1 MSFSNLSI
9 PYNKV
14 AFAGTGEA
22 VRSVQLVRSAK
33 ELAVEAALAA
43 MRDAGI
49 TSADI
54 DGVITASP
62 TADPHFVFASLVA
75 EALNIQPRMATAMQ
89 SAGASPCTAVLHAAR
104 AIAAGEAH
112 TILICESDSRGAKF
126 KGDKIQ
132 ALRAARPWVDDFEDP
147 FGLTVPGKYALIA
160 QRWMHEYGRGP
171 EDLAAV
177 AVAARQHAQRQ
188 VDAPR
193 REPLSVEQV
202 LASPMIASPIRALD
216 CCPVADW
223 GCAVI
228 LTSLERARDM
238 RRPPVRL
245 IGGAEGHD
253 AYHLHEPRRLPH
265 AATRRS
271 ADAAYAIAGISP
283 RDVDTAQVFD
293 AFSIAAIV
301 AMEELGLCEPGE
313 GGQFFA
319 QGKGRLNGVLPTN
332 TTGGMM
338 TWGNA
343 HVIVL
348 PEAIRQ
354 ARGDAGIN
362 QVPGAKIALAHG
374 IGGPMSLACTLLLA
388 R

>member
-1 MSFSNLSI
+1 MSFSNSNM
-9 PYNKV
+9 PYGKV
-14 AFAGTGEA
+14 AFAGIGEA
-22 VRSVQLVRSAK
+22 KRSALVVRSAK

-43 MRDAGI
+43 MQDAGI
-49 TSADI
+49 TNADI
-54 DGVITASP
+54 DGIITASP

-75 EALNIQPRMATAMQ
+75 EALNIRPRLATAMQ

-104 AIAAGEAH
+104 AIATGEVH
-112 TILICESDSRGAKF
+112 TVLICESDSRGSKF

-132 ALRAARPWVDDFEDP
+132 ALRAARPWTDDFEDP
-147 FGLTVPGKYALIA
+147 FGLTVPGKYGLIA
-160 QRWMHEYGRGP
+160 QRWMHEFGRGP

-177 AVAARQHAQRQ
+177 AVAAREHAQRQ
-188 VDAPR
+188 AYAPK
-193 REPLSVEQV
+193 RESLTVEQV
-202 LASPMIASPIRALD
+202 LASPIIAHPLRTLD

-223 GCAVI
+223 GCAII
-228 LTSLERARDM
+228 LTSIDRARDM
-238 RRPPVRL
+238 RQKPVRL

-253 AYHLHEPRRLPH
+253 DYHMHEPQRIPH

-271 ADAAYAIAGISP
+271 ADEAYAMAGIIPS
-283 RDVDTAQVFD
+283 DVDTAQVFD

-301 AMEELGLCEPGE
+301 AMEELGLCDPGQ
-313 GGQFFA
+313 GGQFFLK
-319 QGKGRLNGVLPTN
+319 GKGSLYGELPTN

-343 HVIVL
+343 HIIVL

-354 ARGDAGIN
+354 VRGDAGIN
-362 QVPGAKIALAHG
+362 QVAGVKIALAHG

-388 R
+388 Q